1 MTVILLADNN
11 PTFLETYRKVLSKA
25 GYQVITATDPESAR
39 KVLSEKRVDLA
50 VLDVRLVDDD
60 DEKDISG
67 LEIAVDKAYR
77 RIPKI
82 ILTGFVPSA
91 ENLRQALGHLVDE
104 VPPAVAYVEK
114 DEGPQDLQRVIATS
128 LEVWPQVL
136 LSTNKV
142 ARQIKDDYEAVR
154 RQAHQQ
160 YGTARAVSIIG
171 FLAIFAGIGLAWLG
185 RLEIGIVGTA
195 SGLILQALSYLFF
208 KRLDLSNERLD
219 AYHRE
224 LLETYWLELLMS
236 ACDAL
241 PLDKQITVTE
251 QAIKAATN
259 RWLAPPSAPTRRTRA
274 TKEKEKRE
282 ESAK

>member
-11 PTFLETYRKVLSKA
+11 PTFLESYRKFLSNA
-25 GYQVITATDPESAR
+25 GYQVITATDPEGAR
-39 KVLSEKRVDLA
+39 KTLDEKRVDLA
-50 VLDVRLVDDD
+50 LLDIRLVDDG

-77 RIPKI
+77 RVPKI
-82 ILTGFVPSA
+82 ILTAFIPSA
-91 ENLRQALGHLVDE
+91 ENLRKTLGPRADDVPSAVYYFHKNEDPKRLQQLVAD
-104 VPPAVAYVEK
+104 
-114 DEGPQDLQRVIATS
+114 S
-128 LEVWPQVL
+128 LEIWPQVL

-142 ARQIKDDYEAVR
+142 ARQIKEDYEAVR
-154 RQAHQQ
+154 RQARQQ
-160 YGTARAVSIIG
+160 YATARAVSIIG

-185 RLEIGIVGTA
+185 KLEIGIVGTA

-219 AYHRE
+219 EYHRE

-241 PLDKQITVTE
+241 PLDKQMEVTE

-259 RWLAPPSAPTRRTRA
+259 RWLAPPPAREPRA
-274 TKEKEKRE
+274 KKEKE
-282 ESAK
+282 SAK